1 MKHEGE
7 PTDEII
13 NIGLKFGSA
22 GVWFVFLVP
31 IGFLI
36 ALCIVEILQ

>member
-13 NIGLKFGSA
+13 NIGLKMGNA
-22 GVWFVFLVP
+22 ACWFLFLAP